1 MNKIYYITDFEG
13 VKMTNNNIQST
24 VKELQKLLDI
34 ENFIGD
40 PIEAEGRTLI
50 PVMRV
55 GFGFGTG
62 QKGDSEKNTDIV
74 GAGAGAELV
83 SMVVVPKEGES
94 GENIRVI
101 NLTSGT
107 ELNKALN
114 DIGLMVTNLIN
125 EYVIKPKKEDDEYDE
140 AEYIEPT
147 TKIDETN

>member
-1 MNKIYYITDFEG
+1 
-13 VKMTNNNIQST
+13 
-24 VKELQKLLDI
+24 
-34 ENFIGD
+34 
-40 PIEAEGRTLI
+40 
-50 PVMRV
+50 
-55 GFGFGTG
+55 
-62 QKGDSEKNTDIV
+62 
-74 GAGAGAELV
+74 
-83 SMVVVPKEGES
+83 MVVVPKEGES
-94 GENIRVI
+94 GESIRVI

>member
-1 MNKIYYITDFEG
+1 MTKIHYITDSKG
-13 VKMTNNNIQST
+13 VNMTGNNIQST

-34 ENFIGD
+34 NNFIGE

-62 QKGDSEKNTDIV
+62 QNSNDKKNTDVV

-83 SMVVVPKEGES
+83 SMVIVPKEGDN
-94 GENIRVI
+94 GEGIRVV
-101 NLTSGT
+101 NLTSGS

-114 DIGLMVTNLIN
+114 DLGLMVTNLIN
-125 EYVIKPKKEDDEYDE
+125 EYVIKPKKEDDDYDE

-147 TKIDETN
+147 VKVDEE

>member
-94 GENIRVI
+94 GEV
-101 NLTSGT
+101 
-107 ELNKALN
+107 
-114 DIGLMVTNLIN
+114 DIHLKYTCPDVGSMVTNLIN